1 MLTNYYEQFQ
11 IPRKNN
17 KRTTLSLF
25 RIENP
30 KETSILEKP
39 LIKQLFLLVYYHPIT
54 ILGYLKITQQLQKR
68 KEKKKETWR
77 TVDPPSVR
85 AYIGNDLERRIIFQ
99 ITVC

>member
-17 KRTTLSLF
+17 KRTTLPLF

-54 ILGYLKITQQLQKR
+54 ILGYLKITQQLQK
-68 KEKKKETWR
+68 KKKRKRKLGEPLIPLPLEHISAT
-77 TVDPPSVR
+77 TL
-85 AYIGNDLERRIIFQ
+85 NDG
-99 ITVC
+99 

>member
-30 KETSILEKP
+30 KETSILEKHFNQTTLP
-39 LIKQLFLLVYYHPIT
+39 TRLLPSYYHPWLSKNNAT
-54 ILGYLKITQQLQKR
+54 TSKK

-85 AYIGNDLERRIIFQ
+85 AYIGDDLERRIIFQ